1 MKKKNSLGH
10 LFIIS
15 APSGAGKSTLCNIL
29 LERFET
35 MRFSISSTT
44 REQRGTETDG
54 VEYFFISEKDFTKG
68 IENDKWAE
76 WAEVHGNY
84 YGTSSEFLDKTL
96 ASGCDVLLDIDIQ
109 GAMQITDRY
118 PDSISIFI
126 MPPSLDALRTRLESR
141 GVDSKDVIVRRLV
154 NAEKEIAE
162 KDRYRHVV
170 VNNILSEASAE
181 LVSIIEKYH
190 SL

>member
-1 MKKKNSLGH
+1 MNNPGH

-29 LERFET
+29 LERFES
-35 MRFSISSTT
+35 MRFSVSYTT
-44 REQRGTETDG
+44 RKPRGTETHG
-54 VEYFFISEKDFTKG
+54 TEYFFISKEEFAKG
-68 IENDKWAE
+68 IKNGKWAE
-76 WAEVHGNY
+76 WAEVHNNY
-84 YGTSSEFLDKTL
+84 YGTSSEFLNKTL

-109 GAMQITDRY
+109 GAMQMTARY
-118 PDSISIFI
+118 PDSITVFV
-126 MPPSLDALRTRLESR
+126 MPPSPDALRTRLESR
-141 GVDSKDVIVRRLV
+141 GVDSKEVIDRRIA

-170 VNNILSEASAE
+170 VNDKLSEAGAE

-190 SL
+190 SS